1 MEYALQF
8 AETGHLCLAT
18 LHANN
23 ANQALD
29 RIINFFPSIKHSQI
43 WLELSLNLN
52 AIIAQLLV
60 PRLDEKGRVAAV
72 EILINTP
79 VIQSC
84 IKKGQVDIIKEYI
97 DKCLWKIETPTTLKQ
112 EKAKY
117 EIGDLVYNK
126 ISEKVSLINN
136 VLDGED
142 KDTVLDI
149 QTKQHSRFWYKIQ
162 APGQVQEPLSETII
176 DYGIENKWFEIH
188 KKK

>member
-1 MEYALQF
+1 MVLPNRFDVIYASKIF
-8 AETGHLCLAT
+8 EKETG
-18 LHANN
+18 
-23 ANQALD
+23 QY
-29 RIINFFPSIKHSQI
+29 IGY
-43 WLELSLNLN
+43 
-52 AIIAQLLV
+52 V
-60 PRLDEKGRVAAV
+60 
-72 EILINTP
+72 INTEP
-79 VIQSC
+79 GPQKSLTIGSIPYSSTIYH
-84 IKKGQVDIIKEYI
+84 IKFINNVTKIYSDSIIKEYI